1 MMLSNDFFYIKTLE
15 QEAGKINAVLEI
27 NAGHKIFEGHF
38 PGQPVVPGVCMMQ
51 MVKEILEQATGKL
64 TRLASADNLKFLTV
78 IDPRENSII
87 HAEIN
92 YAVGEDDQ
100 IKLSASLVND
110 GVVYFKMSGVFD
122 VKGELRPPFE
132 FNQNS

>member
-1 MMLSNDFFYIKTLE
+1 MMLAGNFFYIKTLH
-15 QEAGKINAVLEI
+15 QESGRINAVLEI

-51 MVKEILEQATGKL
+51 MVKEILEQATGKS
-64 TRLASADNLKFLTV
+64 TRLVSADNLKFLTV

-87 HAEIN
+87 YAEIN
-92 YAVGEDDQ
+92 YAVGVDDQ
-100 IKLSASLVND
+100 IKLSASLVNV
-110 GVVYFKMSGVFD
+110 GVVYFKMSGVF
-122 VKGELRPPFE
+122 VVEGELRPPSE